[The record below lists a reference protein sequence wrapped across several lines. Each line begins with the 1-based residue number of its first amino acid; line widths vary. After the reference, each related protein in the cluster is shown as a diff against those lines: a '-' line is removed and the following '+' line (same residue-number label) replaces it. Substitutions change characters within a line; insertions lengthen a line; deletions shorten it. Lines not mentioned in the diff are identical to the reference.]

1 MRRAGRSWFLLLSFL
16 LLLYARRL
24 PFPPEPQPLVI
35 APPTLLFTGDLVLAG
50 RVGRLVE
57 AEGPSPL
64 LAEVREVLERADL
77 AVGNLECALATT
89 GRPASKRYTFR
100 GRPEAAQ
107 ALAEAG
113 YDVLTLANNHSVDY
127 GPAALLETLAAVRK
141 HGMLAVGA
149 GRDRAEAGRF
159 PVIARGSPP
168 VRIAVLAF
176 SHMLPTSFYASP
188 TRPGTNPAG
197 IAEVRADVAAAP
209 SPSQRYLAE
218 AAVEAGAD
226 LVVGHHPH
234 VLQGLERRGHAL
246 VAYSLGNFLFP
257 SRGQAQRTVILH
269 YTATSE
275 GAARAQLV
283 PCVVDDF
290 RPRLATGSEREQILE
305 HVAALSHPLGLT
317 LGPDGT
323 IALPP
328 RRASVDKASRRP

>member
-1 MRRAGRSWFLLLSFL
+1 
-16 LLLYARRL
+16 
-24 PFPPEPQPLVI
+24 
-35 APPTLLFTGDLVLAG
+35 
-50 RVGRLVE
+50 
-57 AEGPSPL
+57 
-64 LAEVREVLERADL
+64 
-77 AVGNLECALATT
+77 
-89 GRPASKRYTFR
+89 
-100 GRPEAAQ
+100 
-107 ALAEAG
+107 
-113 YDVLTLANNHSVDY
+113 
-127 GPAALLETLAAVRK
+127 
-141 HGMLAVGA
+141 
-149 GRDRAEAGRF
+149 
-159 PVIARGSPP
+159 VIARGSPP

-197 IAEVRADVAAAP
+197 IAEVRADVAAARSQAEVVVVTFHWGEELSPSP